1 MTAHRQGGKT
11 SRLPSL
17 RNAARMIQCMASTT
31 KKQQLARM
39 KAFATA
45 LLVAVTALFIVAR
58 IQQGLGWWDW
68 VAAFAEAAMIG
79 ALADWFAVVA
89 LFKHPLGL
97 PIPHTAIIPHNKAR
111 IANNLAEFIREK
123 FLGIDTLVSKMRA
136 FDPAAKIAAW
146 LMQQDNARRVTDKL
160 VAVFINALD
169 LIDDLRV
176 ASLLRRTVHQRLVQI
191 DLGRLA
197 GQLLD
202 MLTEDRRH
210 QALLDAGLR
219 RMASILDD
227 ADTRKTVAGVIVDI
241 AGREY
246 PTLFKIIDTVSSTEE
261 FSLRIANAIVEG
273 VNRWMHDIGDDPT
286 HPRRLQFDATVEEF
300 IQHLKTDPAYH
311 QKIEQWKQ
319 ELLAAP
325 ALSAYLD
332 GLWGELKQWLRAD
345 LAQEN
350 SPMQEKLAG
359 GLGQFGQWLG
369 AHPGL
374 RDSINDHM
382 ADATRALAGD
392 LRDTISEHIASTVKQ
407 WEDSELVR
415 ELELSIGKDLQ
426 FIRVNGTLVGGLI
439 GLSLHGAFLLL
450 PLL

>member
-1 MTAHRQGGKT
+1 
-11 SRLPSL
+11 
-17 RNAARMIQCMASTT
+17 
-31 KKQQLARM
+31 
-39 KAFATA
+39 
-45 LLVAVTALFIVAR
+45 
-58 IQQGLGWWDW
+58 
-68 VAAFAEAAMIG
+68 
-79 ALADWFAVVA
+79 
-89 LFKHPLGL
+89 
-97 PIPHTAIIPHNKAR
+97 
-111 IANNLAEFIREK
+111 
-123 FLGIDTLVSKMRA
+123 
-136 FDPAAKIAAW
+136 
-146 LMQQDNARRVTDKL
+146 MQQNNARRVTDKL

-169 LIDDLRV
+169 LIDDVRV

-439 GLSLHGAFLLL
+439 GLLLHGAFLLL